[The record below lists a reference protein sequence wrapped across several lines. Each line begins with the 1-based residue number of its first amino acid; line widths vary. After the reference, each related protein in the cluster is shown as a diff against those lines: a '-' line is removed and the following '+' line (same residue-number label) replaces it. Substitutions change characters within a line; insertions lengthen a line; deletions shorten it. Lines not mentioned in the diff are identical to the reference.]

1 MAYNSTHS
9 GPEIDA
15 AVQMLSQIQDARDS
29 TKDDLTEVKVLA
41 SQVDANA
48 VQVQSQADSVS
59 SKSEQVAISALAV
72 QQAHTEVVAAS
83 AVAEDSKDSAVAA
96 ADLAVASRESATA
109 SEQAA
114 SQSATAA
121 GISEQVSAESAAQ
134 ISEMKEQV
142 RIDSA
147 AARGDAVSA
156 DASAKAAALLIEGH
170 GNKRYTN
177 YAAMVAD
184 TQTRNAI
191 VGIVDADSNTSLNG
205 WYSWDNTAKLWNRLV
220 EQPARDVEAR
230 FGLLPVL
237 SYDAKNPT
245 FFGNVSGFVR
255 TVVDGKIQFAP
266 DGSTASVGYFSKSL
280 ASSER
285 LDPAVS
291 GRLRYRIRRT
301 TGNLNRLYV
310 VQIRDSTGASS
321 IYYPYSA
328 TPNNLVDGSGWTTY
342 EVDLSRKPDGT
353 AWAAGVLLDQ
363 ILVPLSLG
371 NGNSAWQLDWLA
383 VGAVRSDAVYSAEL
397 KRQIAVIDSNATK
410 RNAYGFIPVVEAL
423 GGVTSFW
430 TGLSGFTVSAV
441 GGYTVFTPDGI
452 TTSVGYVSRTLSAG
466 EKFDPSVNSSLKY
479 RIKKSSGAA
488 QRTYLAYLRDSSGV
502 GHYYLAST
510 NPKYS
515 LVDRTDWVT
524 YEVNIGTKPDG
535 SSWAGE
541 LIEQV
546 WLSLTKG
553 TEGISWTV
561 DWLAVGKPVNNQVA
575 NSDLFRIT
583 EKVDEILGQ
592 QKSNSNALIRL
603 KAALYHPLHSI
614 YIGCIGDSIT
624 FGVGAENASNT
635 WVNLLHRWLG
645 ESFANGVVTQTG
657 QVSSY
662 TTDLFVPLDNPFI
675 PGDGP
680 IFHITNNGERVT
692 PVSRYNVSAYT
703 SYYYPFDKTASGAA
717 GNYNQPITFDL
728 TGDNLTVVYC
738 AINTADPDGSIVE
751 LRGNGVLLG
760 SFSYYGPESFSKLAE
775 ITFPFG
781 QYKMTLTNKSLTNQF
796 RLEGFRFKKTIT
808 VANDG
813 ISGSGTGSWL
823 PGSTPL
829 NNAIARKSEFVTVM
843 LGTNDRVGKSSYIVY
858 LYLARI
864 VKALMDAGKDV
875 ILMAANATTAAVEAP
890 NGGRGFGQR
899 EVAAVTKLL
908 ADELGLA
915 FIDNHQATVMAKVK
929 GETWT
934 ADGLHPNDYGYGLM
948 FDNIRSKILGL

>member
-1 MAYNSTHS
+1 MAYNSAHT

-15 AVQMLSQIQDARDS
+15 AVQMLGQIQEARDS
-29 TKDDLTEVKVLA
+29 TKEDLNEVKSLA
-41 SQVDANA
+41 SQVASDAS
-48 VQVQSQADSVS
+48 QVQDDSDSV
-59 SKSEQVAISALAV
+59 K
-72 QQAHTEVVAAS
+72 
-83 AVAEDSKDSAVAA
+83 
-96 ADLAVASRESATA
+96 AD
-109 SEQAA
+109 
-114 SQSATAA
+114 
-121 GISEQVSAESAAQ
+121 AESAR
-134 ISEMKEQV
+134 S
-142 RIDSA
+142 SA
-147 AARGDAVSA
+147 N
-156 DASAKAAALLIEGH
+156 AAALLIEGH
-170 GNKRYTN
+170 GNKRYAT
-177 YAAMVAD
+177 YAEMVAD
-184 TQTRNAI
+184 PQTRNAI
-191 VGIVDADSNTSLNG
+191 VGTVDADSNASLNG
-205 WYSWDNTAKLWNRLV
+205 WYSWDNVAKLWVRFV

-237 SYDAKNPT
+237 SYDAKNPNY
-245 FFGNVSGFVR
+245 FGNVSGFVR
-255 TVVDGKIQFAP
+255 TVVDGRIQFAP
-266 DGSTASVGYFSKSL
+266 DGSTAAVGYFSKSL
-280 ASSER
+280 VSSER
-285 LDPAVS
+285 IDPAVS

-301 TGNLNRLYV
+301 TGNLSRLYV
-310 VQIRDSTGASS
+310 VQVRDSTGASS

-342 EVDLSRKPDGT
+342 EVDLSRKPDGS

-383 VGAVRSDAVYSAEL
+383 VGAARSDAVYSAEL
-397 KRQIAVIDSNATK
+397 KRQIAVIDANATK
-410 RNAYGFIPVVEAL
+410 RNVYGFIPVVEAV
-423 GGVTSFW
+423 GGTTSFW
-430 TGLSGFTVSAV
+430 TGLSGFTVSAI
-441 GGYTVFTPDGI
+441 GGYTVFAPDGT
-452 TTSVGYVSRTLSAG
+452 TTSVGYVSRTLSAS

-479 RIKKSSGAA
+479 RIKKSGGAA
-488 QRTYLAYLRDSSGV
+488 QRTYLVYLRDSSGV
-502 GHYYLAST
+502 GHYYLASA

-515 LVDRTDWVT
+515 LVDRAEWIT
-524 YEVNIGTKPDG
+524 YEVNIGAKPDG
-535 SSWAGE
+535 SPWAGE

-553 TEGISWTV
+553 TEGITWTI

-575 NSDLFRIT
+575 NSDLLRLT

-592 QKSNSNALIRL
+592 QKSNLNALIRL

-614 YIGCIGDSIT
+614 YIGLIGDSIT
-624 FGVGAENASNT
+624 FGVGAETPSKT
-635 WVNLLHRWLG
+635 WANLLHRWLG
-645 ESFANGVVTQTG
+645 ESFADGVVTQDG
-657 QVSSY
+657 QVSTYS
-662 TTDLFVPLDNPFI
+662 TDLFVPLENPFI

-680 IFHITNNGERVT
+680 IFHITNNGERIT
-692 PVSRYNVSAYT
+692 PASRYNVSAYT
-703 SYYYPFDKTASGAA
+703 SYYYAFDKTSAGAT
-717 GNYNQPITFDL
+717 GNYNQPVTFEL
-728 TGDNLTVVYC
+728 TGDNLTVMYC

-751 LRGNGVLLG
+751 LRGNGTLLG

-781 QYKMTLTNKSLTNQF
+781 KYQMTLTNKSLTNQF
-796 RLEGFRFKKTIT
+796 RLEGFRFKKKVI

-843 LGTNDRVGKSSYIVY
+843 LGTNDRVGKSSFIVY
-858 LYLARI
+858 FYLARI
-864 VKALMDAGKDV
+864 VKALTDAGKDV

-908 ADELGLA
+908 ADERGLA

-948 FDNIRSKILGL
+948 FDNIRENILDA